1 MNKHMKTMLRILAV
15 SLVVLT
21 VNAQAY
27 ELASPD
33 QWRMLNPDDQ
43 FERLTR
49 EFSAYANYYA
59 ARRGYRFG
67 SGAQHMIGR
76 TFAGQAAREV
86 MKKEPRYFE
95 SAKKK
100 IRENFRKLIDQMIVE
115 SKTIDKYANR
125 QPGVIGEQTL
135 SMAMFKL
142 CPLWPICE

>member
-1 MNKHMKTMLRILAV
+1 MIKRMKVILGIFAL

-33 QWRMLNPDDQ
+33 QWRVLNPGEQ
-43 FERLTR
+43 FERLTK

-67 SGAQHMIGR
+67 SGAQHMIDR
-76 TFAGQAAREV
+76 RFAEQAAREV
-86 MKKEPRYFE
+86 MKKEPQYFE
-95 SAKKK
+95 PAKKK
-100 IRENFRKLIDQMIVE
+100 IRENFRKLIDQMIIE